1 MAVPPCAAMPVN
13 RTTVAT
19 GITLAA
25 LGGLTA
31 VAMSAGGKTTSQQP
45 AAAPAA
51 EVRTETVHRTVRVHR
66 KQRSRPTPSVAAP
79 APRPAAPAPRA
90 YEDDDHSGH
99 GRGGHHGGHGHGG
112 DDD

>member
-1 MAVPPCAAMPVN
+1 MAAPPCAAMPIN

-19 GITLAA
+19 GVTLAA

-31 VAMSAGGKTTSQQP
+31 VAMSSGGGETTSQQP

-51 EVRTETVHRTVRVHR
+51 EIRTETVHRRVHVRR
-66 KQRSRPTPSVAAP
+66 KQCSRPARSVAAP
-79 APRPAAPAPRA
+79 APRPAAPAPA
-90 YEDDDHSGH
+90 YDDDDHSGH
-99 GRGGHHGGHGHGG
+99 GHGGHHGGRGG